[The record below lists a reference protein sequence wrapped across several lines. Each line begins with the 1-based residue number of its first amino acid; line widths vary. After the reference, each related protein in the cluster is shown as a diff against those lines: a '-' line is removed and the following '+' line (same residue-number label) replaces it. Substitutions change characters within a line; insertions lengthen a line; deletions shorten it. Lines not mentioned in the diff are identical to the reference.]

1 MNVED
6 TLLYVEILL
15 MNDFNPVFIDVQVQN
30 GFIYVFM
37 ACNQFKHYS
46 ISERIESI
54 FSLLKQECPDILF
67 KFPVI
72 VEAFDSDELQDIMK
86 NAQQTLIG

>member
-1 MNVED
+1 MNLED
-6 TLLYVEILL
+6 ILLYIEITL
-15 MNDFNPVFIDVQVQN
+15 MNDFNPTFIDVQVQN

-46 ISERIESI
+46 ISERIDSI
-54 FSLLKQECPDILF
+54 FSLLKQDCLPILA

-72 VEAFDSDELQDIMK
+72 VEALDDDELQEMMK
-86 NAQQTLIG
+86 NAQQTLIR